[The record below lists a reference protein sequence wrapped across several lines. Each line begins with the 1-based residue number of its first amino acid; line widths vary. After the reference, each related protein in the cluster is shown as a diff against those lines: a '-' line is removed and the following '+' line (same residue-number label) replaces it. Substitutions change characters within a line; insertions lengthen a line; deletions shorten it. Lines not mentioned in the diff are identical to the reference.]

1 MLNRCNIITLLPPY
15 GMMLNLFTLHLQ
27 HLTLSEMA
35 QLKEGFGVVVLSSF
49 SARLQLSTTNNYY
62 GVDRTQQY
70 RSKCPVGR
78 PSKKFWKYL
87 VNYIFEISLI
97 NTFLLWIETPG
108 TRKPTKHFSMVDCNL
123 SIAEK
128 LIGDF
133 SSRKRAPSCGRGV
146 AGISVANINRH
157 ISTKLTRPR
166 GRCKQCKKN
175 GRRSDTFFGC
185 SICNVHLCR
194 GACFQAY
201 HTYHH
206 LLME

>member
-1 MLNRCNIITLLPPY
+1 MFSY
-15 GMMLNLFTLHLQ
+15 LFTQEQVRRYNEFEKKNQDDRIPRKPKKGRMNVDFLLGKNGKEWVWVMGEQ
-27 HLTLSEMA
+27 KNDKSIDEMIELEIQESA
-35 QLKEGFGVVVLSSF
+35 LKE
-49 SARLQLSTTNNYY
+49 AER
-62 GVDRTQQY
+62 
-70 RSKCPVGR
+70 
-78 PSKKFWKYL
+78 
-87 VNYIFEISLI
+87 EIEEI
-97 NTFLLWIETPG
+97 
-108 TRKPTKHFSMVDCNL
+108 RKPTKHFPMVDCNL

-146 AGISVANINRH
+146 AGISDANINRH